1 MEVRVKKVVSMI
13 LSSALLVTGLAG
25 CGSTSTSSASA
36 GSTSSSSGTANV
48 NVASTTGGTAAT
60 GDLSVTISH
69 QPYSHA
75 LPTYIGLQE
84 GDFEKNGLDI
94 NVLWFTSGNTQ
105 NEALGANEWD
115 AGACGTPPAI
125 AAGVAYDAKII
136 GLNVDDTISCDY
148 WVRPDSDI
156 AQITGEIEGHP
167 DIMGN
172 ADTWKGKTILCPTQT
187 SAHYMLIC
195 TLSTMGLTQNDVNI
209 VPMDVPSAY
218 AAFKS
223 GQGDIVALWAPQS
236 YSAENEGWVKVS
248 SGVATGETMP
258 TVFVASQKAIDENWD
273 GVYAW
278 MKTWFEVADKY
289 RDDTESQAKYLLQM
303 QKDNGIDTDIDQAT
317 RFVTERPLPSVKDN
331 VEWFKGEE
339 GSRPCDDAVY
349 KIVQF
354 FVDQGTYT
362 EDDMQKL
369 KDNHFLDSEFIDALA
384 KEEGVN

>member
-1 MEVRVKKVVSMI
+1 MKKELKRVMSAVAAT
-13 LSSALLVTGLAG
+13 ALLASGFAG
-25 CGSTSTSSASA
+25 CGNAATSTEKSTTSSAA
-36 GSTSSSSGTANV
+36 TSTATSEDK
-48 NVASTTGGTAAT
+48 STNA
-60 GDLSVTISH
+60 GDLKITVSH

-84 GDFEKNGLDI
+84 GDFEKNGVDV

-105 NEALGANEWD
+105 NEALGANEWG

-125 AAGVAYDAKII
+125 SAGIAYDAKII
-136 GLNVDDTISCDY
+136 GLNVDDTISCNY

-156 AQITGEIEGHP
+156 AKISGEVEGHP
-167 DIMGN
+167 DILGN
-172 ADTWKGKTILCPTQT
+172 ADTWRDKTILCPTQT
-187 SAHYMLIC
+187 SAHYMLIA
-195 TLSTMGLTQNDVNI
+195 TLNAMGLTQNDVNI

-236 YSAENEGWVKVS
+236 YTAQDEGWVMAS
-248 SGVATGETMP
+248 SGVASGETMP

-273 GVYAW
+273 AVYAW
-278 MKTWFEVADKY
+278 LKTWFEVADKY
-289 RDDTESQAKYLLQM
+289 RDDTETQAKDLLQM
-303 QKDNGIDTDIDQAT
+303 QLDNGIDTDEAQAT
-317 RFVTERPLPSVKDN
+317 RFVEERPLPSLESN

-339 GSRPCDDAVY
+339 GSRPCDEAVY

-362 EDDMQKL
+362 EDDLQRL
-369 KDNHFLDSEFIDALA
+369 KDNHFIDSEFIDAMA
-384 KEEGVN
+384 KEAGL

>member
-1 MEVRVKKVVSMI
+1 MSAVVAT
-13 LSSALLVTGLAG
+13 ALLASGFAG
-25 CGSTSTSSASA
+25 CGNAATSTEKSTTSSAA
-36 GSTSSSSGTANV
+36 TSTATSEDK
-48 NVASTTGGTAAT
+48 STNA
-60 GDLSVTISH
+60 GDLKITVSH

-84 GDFEKNGLDI
+84 GEFEKNGVDV

-105 NEALGANEWD
+105 NEALGANEWG

-125 AAGVAYDAKII
+125 SAGIAYDAKII
-136 GLNVDDTISCDY
+136 GLNVDDTISCNY

-156 AQITGEIEGHP
+156 AKISGEVEGHP
-167 DIMGN
+167 DILGN
-172 ADTWKGKTILCPTQT
+172 ADTWRDKTILCPTQT
-187 SAHYMLIC
+187 SAHYMLIA
-195 TLSTMGLTQNDVNI
+195 TLNAMGLTQNDVNI

-236 YSAENEGWVKVS
+236 YTAQDEGWVMAS
-248 SGVATGETMP
+248 SGVASGETMP

-273 GVYAW
+273 AVYAW
-278 MKTWFEVADKY
+278 LKTWFEVADKY
-289 RDDTESQAKYLLQM
+289 RDDTETQAKDLLQM
-303 QKDNGIDTDIDQAT
+303 QLDNGIDTDEAQAT
-317 RFVTERPLPSVKDN
+317 RFVEERPLPSLESN

-339 GSRPCDDAVY
+339 GSRPCDEAVY

-362 EDDMQKL
+362 EDDLQRL
-369 KDNHFLDSEFIDALA
+369 KDNHFIDSEFIDAMA
-384 KEEGVN
+384 KEAGL

>member
-187 SAHYMLIC
+187 SAH
-195 TLSTMGLTQNDVNI
+195 
-209 VPMDVPSAY
+209 
-218 AAFKS
+218 
-223 GQGDIVALWAPQS
+223 
-236 YSAENEGWVKVS
+236 
-248 SGVATGETMP
+248 
-258 TVFVASQKAIDENWD
+258 
-273 GVYAW
+273 
-278 MKTWFEVADKY
+278 
-289 RDDTESQAKYLLQM
+289 
-303 QKDNGIDTDIDQAT
+303 
-317 RFVTERPLPSVKDN
+317 
-331 VEWFKGEE
+331 
-339 GSRPCDDAVY
+339 
-349 KIVQF
+349 
-354 FVDQGTYT
+354 
-362 EDDMQKL
+362 
-369 KDNHFLDSEFIDALA
+369 
-384 KEEGVN
+384 